1 MSELTGQLRM
11 EMSTAEPTADM
22 TDYYDNDGNLLP
34 EPRGA
39 RLDAIAVEINMLEAS
54 AKDTFRRTA
63 MEIGKRLTEA
73 QNLVPRG
80 RWGEWLEKNVRYSTR
95 KAQQLM
101 EVYGAYAGKALPEAY
116 EALSFTQI
124 YDLLQAP
131 EDQRDELAERAA
143 GEGMS
148 TRALKAEIDRL
159 KAQQQEDNRK
169 IYDLI
174 QAGEEKDRTIEQQ
187 QKDLEEERLRAD
199 GASGEAF
206 RAEATAKDAVKRAN
220 ESDRALTEAKK
231 RIEALEAR
239 SPEVVETV
247 PEAMTREIEEL
258 KRELQS
264 ARANAADE
272 RSKAVLAMNLQA
284 RIAIA
289 DIKAK
294 AAEARRAIEK
304 LKVLEPEQAAA
315 RLAELK
321 QAGGEIADVGI

>member
-1 MSELTGQLRM
+1 
-11 EMSTAEPTADM
+11 
-22 TDYYDNDGNLLP
+22 
-34 EPRGA
+34 
-39 RLDAIAVEINMLEAS
+39 
-54 AKDTFRRTA
+54 
-63 MEIGKRLTEA
+63 
-73 QNLVPRG
+73 
-80 RWGEWLEKNVRYSTR
+80 
-95 KAQQLM
+95 M

-131 EDQRDELAERAA
+131 EEKRDELAERAA
-143 GEGMS
+143 DEGMS

-174 QAGEEKDRTIEQQ
+174 QAAEDKDRTIEQQ
-187 QKDLEEERLRAD
+187 AKELKTTKAQAENANMVYG
-199 GASGEAF
+199 GALQ
-206 RAEATAKDAVKRAN
+206 RAEDAVKRAN
-220 ESDRALTEAKK
+220 ESDRALTEARK
-231 RIEALEAR
+231 RIEALESR

-247 PEAMTREIEEL
+247 PEAVNREIEEL

-264 ARANAADE
+264 ARANASDE
-272 RSKAVLAMNLQA
+272 RGKAVLAMNLQA
-284 RIAIA
+284 RIAVA

-294 AAEARRAIEK
+294 AAEAKRAIDK
-304 LKVLEPEQAAA
+304 LKLLEPEQAAA